1 MQLAEKMKV
10 KYQQVAKYELGQNQ
24 LCAFRLWQASHILG
38 CKIKY
43 FFDKDYINK
52 MYGYHRTNIRRNAAM
67 ASELLDVDLLQAE
80 LDNEL
85 ASLGGRIYLAKDSR
99 QSSEMFKKTYS
110 LYPKWR
116 SIKSEIDPDNI
127 FQSDLSKRLKI

>member
-1 MQLAEKMKV
+1 MNKVIGDNLRFIRKLKKMSLMQLADKMNV

-43 FFDKDYINK
+43 FFDKNYINK
-52 MYGYHRTNIRRNAAM
+52 MYGYHSASIRRNAAM
-67 ASELLDVDLLQAE
+67 PSELLDVDLLQAE

-85 ASLGGRIYLAKDSR
+85 AY
-99 QSSEMFKKTYS
+99 
-110 LYPKWR
+110 
-116 SIKSEIDPDNI
+116 IDFREQQKNTNV
-127 FQSDLSKRLKI
+127 